1 MSIRVV
7 NLAGRGLDDHVRLD
21 DLDDEIPPKRKGDDD
36 SDELDSP
43 ALPDL
48 RKSLPI
54 RGYALGF
61 MGPTNPVRLFMYRLL
76 ISPCVASRQQMAT
89 IPRLHLFCTDG
100 QNL

>member
-21 DLDDEIPPKRKGDDD
+21 DVDDEISPKRKDDD
-36 SDELDSP
+36 GSEHDYP

-54 RGYALGF
+54 RGHALGF
-61 MGPTNPVRLFMYRLL
+61 MGPTNPIRLFTYRFLL
-76 ISPCVASRQQMAT
+76 FPYAVSSLQRGHDCLLT
-89 IPRLHLFCTDG
+89 FCA
-100 QNL
+100 